1 MARRGEN
8 IYKRK
13 DNRWEGRYI
22 KGYDSSGKAKFGYV
36 YSRTYREVKEKLTA
50 AKRAVCETPAVN
62 ERDLAF
68 YCDEWLFLS
77 RNRIK
82 ASSYAK
88 YYNIVERHI
97 KPRLGECLPQKL
109 DDVAVESFSGELLS
123 AGLAPKSVRDIL
135 TVLKSVM
142 KYCKRI
148 LGTEFTDIEPV
159 YPRENRKEMRVL
171 SIEEQNRF
179 VQYLLTDTDTVKFGV
194 LLALLTGMRIGEVCA
209 LRWGDISLEDKILRI
224 CSTMQR
230 LQIPDSSTGTKTK
243 IIIGEAKTETS
254 KRVIPLTEYALSL
267 CRRMKASSD
276 SAYVLTGETCRFIEP
291 RTLQYRLKKYTAE
304 CGLDGVHFHV
314 LRHTFATRC
323 IEVGFEIKTL
333 SEILGHSSVK
343 VTLDRYVHSSLELKR
358 FNMDKLAAVGL

>member
-22 KGYDSSGKAKFGYV
+22 KEYDSGGKAKFGYV

-50 AKRAVCETPAVN
+50 AKLTVGDKPSPN
-62 ERDLAF
+62 EKNFACF
-68 YCDEWLFLS
+68 CDEWLFLS

-82 ASSYAK
+82 ESSYAK

-97 KPRLGECLPQKL
+97 KPRLGGILPQKL
-109 DDVAVESFSGELLS
+109 DDVTVEGFSGDLLS
-123 AGLAPKSVRDIL
+123 AELSPKTVRDIL
-135 TVLKSVM
+135 TVLRSVM
-142 KYCKRI
+142 KYCKRV
-148 LGTEFTDIEPV
+148 LGAEFADIEPV

-171 SIEEQNRF
+171 SADEQTRF
-179 VQYLLTDTDTVKFGV
+179 VQYLLTDMDTVKFGV

-209 LRWGDISLEDKILRI
+209 LRWGDISFEDRVLRI

-267 CRRMKASSD
+267 CRKMKVLSD
-276 SAYVLTGETCRFIEP
+276 GAYVLTGETCRFIEP

-304 CGLDGVHFHV
+304 CGIEGVHFHV

-323 IEVGFEIKTL
+323 VEVGFELKSL

-358 FNMDKLAAVGL
+358 VNMDKLAAVGL